1 MKKTKRK
8 AVINLIIFFLLLA
21 GGIYMAIAGVGQNES
36 GKTANVPLGLDL
48 QGGLSVTYE
57 IQDEKPTSDE
67 IKATVDKLQR
77 RVDAYSSEG
86 EVYQEGNDRIT
97 VEIPLNTEKVDAHDV
112 LDELGQP
119 GQLLFLDS
127 ENYTIWQ
134 QNQNNGTNDAYEAVL
149 TGSDIKNAQA
159 GVDDSGTVKDY
170 VVQLQFTDEGAQKFA
185 TATAANIGKPIYIIY
200 DGAVASAPT
209 VQSAITDGNA
219 VINKISSY
227 DEAES
232 LASTIKIGA
241 LPLELKQIQY
251 NIVGAKLGQ
260 KAVSTSLIAGAI
272 GFGLVCILMI
282 VLYRF
287 PGFIASLALTGYVVL
302 MLLILSIRH
311 ITLTLPGI
319 AGIILSIGM
328 AVDANVII
336 FTRIREEIS
345 AGSGVRAAVKAGFSK
360 ALSAILDGNIT
371 TLIATVVLMILGS
384 GSIKGFAVTLMLGIV
399 LSMFTALFVT
409 KMLLNSFLELG
420 VQNPKM
426 YGKAK
431 EPKIHGYVKNFKIC
445 GVASLIV
452 IIAGLAF
459 LGVNHSR
466 IGKSLNYSLE
476 FTGGTSTTATF
487 AEDDVYT
494 LERAESEVA
503 PAIAETAGIDAGTIQ
518 IQTVEGN
525 NQVIFKT
532 SELTE
537 EQSAKI
543 DDLLK
548 SQFKATE
555 VDNQS
560 ISSTISG
567 EMKKDAI
574 VAIAVSS
581 VLMLLYIAFRFSDV
595 KFGVSAV
602 LALVH
607 DVLVVFA
614 AYSIGTLSVGNT
626 FIACMLTIVGY
637 SINATIIIF
646 DRIRENMRTQDSKE
660 SLEELVNKSIGQTF
674 TRTIYTSL
682 TTFIMVF
689 VLFVMGVT
697 SLKEFTFTLMLGI
710 VCGAYSSVC
719 ITGALWYVMKT
730 GKNAKVQAASVPA
743 KQVES
748 VKTESSEESSS
759 DGNVQK
765 AAKSKTKKNR
775 KI

>member
-21 GGIYMAIAGVGQNES
+21 
-36 GKTANVPLGLDL
+36 
-48 QGGLSVTYE
+48 GGLSVTYE

-384 GSIKGFAVTLMLGIV
+384 IKGFAVTLMLGIV

-503 PAIAETAGIDAGTIQ
+503 PVIAETAGIDAGTIQ

-719 ITGALWYVMKT
+719 ITGPLWYTMKKKFSK
-730 GKNAKVQAASVPA
+730 KNA
-743 KQVES
+743 
-748 VKTESSEESSS
+748 
-759 DGNVQK
+759 
-765 AAKSKTKKNR
+765 
-775 KI
+775 

>member
-1 MKKTKRK
+1 MGVAVHAPAKSGIWLILDATSKKTKRK

-503 PAIAETAGIDAGTIQ
+503 PVIAETAGIDAGTIQ

-719 ITGALWYVMKT
+719 ITGPLWYTMKKKFSK
-730 GKNAKVQAASVPA
+730 KNA
-743 KQVES
+743 
-748 VKTESSEESSS
+748 
-759 DGNVQK
+759 
-765 AAKSKTKKNR
+765 
-775 KI
+775 

>member
-21 GGIYMAIAGVGQNES
+21 GGIYMAIAGVGKNES

-57 IQDEKPTSDE
+57 IQDEKPSSDE
-67 IKATVDKLQR
+67 IDATVDKLQR

-127 ENYTIWQ
+127 TNYTIWQ
-134 QNQNNGTNDAYEAVL
+134 NNQSNGTNDAYEAAL

-185 TATAANIGKPIYIIY
+185 AVTSANIGKPIYIIY

-209 VQSAITDGNA
+209 VQAAITDGNA

-227 DEAES
+227 EEAEN

-272 GFGLVCILMI
+272 GFALVCVLMI

-345 AGSGVRAAVKAGFSK
+345 AGNGVRAAVKAGFSK

-371 TLIATVVLMILGS
+371 TLIATVVLMALGS

-445 GVASLIV
+445 GIASLIV
-452 IIAGLAF
+452 IVAGLAF

-503 PAIAETAGIDAGTIQ
+503 PAIAEAVGIDAGTIQ
-518 IQTVEGN
+518 IQTVEGT

-532 SELTE
+532 AELTE
-537 EQSAKI
+537 EQSAKV

-548 SQFKATE
+548 SQFAATE

-689 VLFVMGVT
+689 VLFVMGVA

-719 ITGALWYVMKT
+719 ITGPLWYTMKKKFAK
-730 GKNAKVQAASVPA
+730 KNA
-743 KQVES
+743 
-748 VKTESSEESSS
+748 
-759 DGNVQK
+759 
-765 AAKSKTKKNR
+765 
-775 KI
+775 

>member
-200 DGAVASAPT
+200 DGAVTSAPT

-503 PAIAETAGIDAGTIQ
+503 PVIAETAGIDAGTIQ

-719 ITGALWYVMKT
+719 ITGPLWYTMKKKFSK
-730 GKNAKVQAASVPA
+730 KNA
-743 KQVES
+743 
-748 VKTESSEESSS
+748 
-759 DGNVQK
+759 
-765 AAKSKTKKNR
+765 
-775 KI
+775 

>member
-134 QNQNNGTNDAYEAVL
+134 KNRNNGTNDAYEAVL

-282 VLYRF
+282 ILYRF

-503 PAIAETAGIDAGTIQ
+503 PVIAETAGIDAGTIQ

-719 ITGALWYVMKT
+719 ITGPLWYTMKKKFSK
-730 GKNAKVQAASVPA
+730 KNA
-743 KQVES
+743 
-748 VKTESSEESSS
+748 
-759 DGNVQK
+759 
-765 AAKSKTKKNR
+765 
-775 KI
+775 

>member
-112 LDELGQP
+112 LDQLGQP

-134 QNQNNGTNDAYEAVL
+134 KNQNNGTNDAYEAVL

-282 VLYRF
+282 ILYRF

-574 VAIAVSS
+574 VAIAISS

-719 ITGALWYVMKT
+719 ITGPLWYTMKKKFSK
-730 GKNAKVQAASVPA
+730 KNA
-743 KQVES
+743 
-748 VKTESSEESSS
+748 
-759 DGNVQK
+759 
-765 AAKSKTKKNR
+765 
-775 KI
+775 

>member
-503 PAIAETAGIDAGTIQ
+503 PVIAETAGIDAGTIQ

-697 SLKEFTFTLMLGI
+697 SLKEFTFTLMLGF

-719 ITGALWYVMKT
+719 ITGPLWYTMKKKFSK
-730 GKNAKVQAASVPA
+730 KNA
-743 KQVES
+743 
-748 VKTESSEESSS
+748 
-759 DGNVQK
+759 
-765 AAKSKTKKNR
+765 
-775 KI
+775 

>member
-345 AGSGVRAAVKAGFSK
+345 AGSGVRAAVRAGFSK

-503 PAIAETAGIDAGTIQ
+503 PVIAETAGIDAGTIQ

-719 ITGALWYVMKT
+719 ITGPLWYTMKKKFSK
-730 GKNAKVQAASVPA
+730 KNA
-743 KQVES
+743 
-748 VKTESSEESSS
+748 
-759 DGNVQK
+759 
-765 AAKSKTKKNR
+765 
-775 KI
+775 

>member
-36 GKTANVPLGLDL
+36 GKTAIVPLGLDL

-503 PAIAETAGIDAGTIQ
+503 PVIAETAGIDAGTIQ

-719 ITGALWYVMKT
+719 ITGPLWYTMKKKFSK
-730 GKNAKVQAASVPA
+730 KNA
-743 KQVES
+743 
-748 VKTESSEESSS
+748 
-759 DGNVQK
+759 
-765 AAKSKTKKNR
+765 
-775 KI
+775 

>member
-1 MKKTKRK
+1 MKKTKRN

-503 PAIAETAGIDAGTIQ
+503 PVIAETAGIDAGTIQ

-719 ITGALWYVMKT
+719 ITGPLWYTMKKKFSK
-730 GKNAKVQAASVPA
+730 KNA
-743 KQVES
+743 
-748 VKTESSEESSS
+748 
-759 DGNVQK
+759 
-765 AAKSKTKKNR
+765 
-775 KI
+775 

>member
-67 IKATVDKLQR
+67 IDATVDKLQR

-345 AGSGVRAAVKAGFSK
+345 AGNGVRAAVKAGFSK

-371 TLIATVVLMILGS
+371 TLIATVVLMLLGS

-487 AEDDVYT
+487 AEEDVYT

-503 PAIAETAGIDAGTIQ
+503 PVIAETAGIDAGTIQ

-719 ITGALWYVMKT
+719 ITGPLWYTMKKKFSK
-730 GKNAKVQAASVPA
+730 KNA
-743 KQVES
+743 
-748 VKTESSEESSS
+748 
-759 DGNVQK
+759 
-765 AAKSKTKKNR
+765 
-775 KI
+775 

>member
-371 TLIATVVLMILGS
+371 TLIANVVLMILGS

-503 PAIAETAGIDAGTIQ
+503 PVIAETAGIDAGTIQ

-719 ITGALWYVMKT
+719 ITGPLWYTMKKKFSK
-730 GKNAKVQAASVPA
+730 KNA
-743 KQVES
+743 
-748 VKTESSEESSS
+748 
-759 DGNVQK
+759 
-765 AAKSKTKKNR
+765 
-775 KI
+775 

>member
-209 VQSAITDGNA
+209 VQNAITDGNA

-399 LSMFTALFVT
+399 LSMFTALFVS

-420 VQNPKM
+420 VQNSKM

-503 PAIAETAGIDAGTIQ
+503 PVIAETAGIDAGTIQ

-719 ITGALWYVMKT
+719 ITGPLWYTMKKKFSK
-730 GKNAKVQAASVPA
+730 KNA
-743 KQVES
+743 
-748 VKTESSEESSS
+748 
-759 DGNVQK
+759 
-765 AAKSKTKKNR
+765 
-775 KI
+775 

>member
-134 QNQNNGTNDAYEAVL
+134 KNQNNGTNDAYEAVL

-200 DGAVASAPT
+200 DGKVASAPT

-503 PAIAETAGIDAGTIQ
+503 PVIAETAGIDAGTIQ

-719 ITGALWYVMKT
+719 ITGPLWYTMKKKFSK
-730 GKNAKVQAASVPA
+730 KNA
-743 KQVES
+743 
-748 VKTESSEESSS
+748 
-759 DGNVQK
+759 
-765 AAKSKTKKNR
+765 
-775 KI
+775 

>member
-209 VQSAITDGNA
+209 VQSAITDGNPEF
-219 VINKISSY
+219 NKISSY

-282 VLYRF
+282 ILYRF

-345 AGSGVRAAVKAGFSK
+345 AGNSVRAAVKSGFSK

-503 PAIAETAGIDAGTIQ
+503 PVIAETAGIDAGTIQ

-719 ITGALWYVMKT
+719 ITGPLWYTMKKKFSK
-730 GKNAKVQAASVPA
+730 KNA
-743 KQVES
+743 
-748 VKTESSEESSS
+748 
-759 DGNVQK
+759 
-765 AAKSKTKKNR
+765 
-775 KI
+775 

>member
-21 GGIYMAIAGVGQNES
+21 GGIYMAIAGVGKNES

-57 IQDEKPTSDE
+57 IQDEKPSSDE
-67 IKATVDKLQR
+67 IDATVDKLQR

-127 ENYTIWQ
+127 TNYTIWQ
-134 QNQNNGTNDAYEAVL
+134 SNQSNGTNDAYEAAL

-185 TATAANIGKPIYIIY
+185 AVTSANIGKPIYIIY

-209 VQSAITDGNA
+209 VQAAITDGYA

-227 DEAES
+227 EEAEN

-272 GFGLVCILMI
+272 GFALVCVLMI

-345 AGSGVRAAVKAGFSK
+345 AGNGVRAAVKAGFSK

-371 TLIATVVLMILGS
+371 TLIATVVLMALGS

-445 GVASLIV
+445 GIASLIV
-452 IIAGLAF
+452 IVAGLAF

-503 PAIAETAGIDAGTIQ
+503 PAIAEAVGIDAGTIQ
-518 IQTVEGN
+518 IQTVEGT

-532 SELTE
+532 AELTE
-537 EQSAKI
+537 EQSAKV

-548 SQFKATE
+548 SQFAATE

-689 VLFVMGVT
+689 VLFVMGVA

-719 ITGALWYVMKT
+719 ITGPLWYTMKKKFAK
-730 GKNAKVQAASVPA
+730 KNA
-743 KQVES
+743 
-748 VKTESSEESSS
+748 
-759 DGNVQK
+759 
-765 AAKSKTKKNR
+765 
-775 KI
+775 

>member
-21 GGIYMAIAGVGQNES
+21 GGIYMAIAGVGKNES

-57 IQDEKPTSDE
+57 IQDEKPSKDE
-67 IKATVDKLQR
+67 IAATVDKLQR
-77 RVDAYSSEG
+77 RVDEYSSEG
-86 EVYQEGNDRIT
+86 EVYQEGDDRIT

-112 LDELGQP
+112 LDQLGQP

-134 QNQNNGTNDAYEAVL
+134 NNQNNGTDDAYEAVL

-170 VVQLQFTDEGAQKFA
+170 VVQLQFTEDGASKFA

-200 DGAVASAPT
+200 DGKVASAPT
-209 VQSAITDGNA
+209 VQNAITDGNA
-219 VINKISSY
+219 VINKISDY
-227 DEAES
+227 DEAEN
-232 LASTIKIGA
+232 LAATIKIGA

-287 PGFIASLALTGYVVL
+287 PGFLASLALTGYVVL

-345 AGSGVRAAVKAGFSK
+345 AGNGVRAAVKAGFSK

-371 TLIATVVLMILGS
+371 TLIATVVLMLLGS

-487 AEDDVYT
+487 ADDDVYT

-503 PAIAETAGIDAGTIQ
+503 PAIAKAVGIDAGTIQ

-532 SELTE
+532 AELTE
-537 EQSAKI
+537 EQSAQV

-595 KFGVSAV
+595 KFGISAV

-660 SLEELVNKSIGQTF
+660 SLEALVNKSIGQTF

-719 ITGALWYVMKT
+719 ITGPLWYTMK
-730 GKNAKVQAASVPA
+730 KH
-743 KQVES
+743 
-748 VKTESSEESSS
+748 
-759 DGNVQK
+759 
-765 AAKSKTKKNR
+765 TKK
-775 KI
+775 KA

>member
-272 GFGLVCILMI
+272 GFGLGCILMI

-503 PAIAETAGIDAGTIQ
+503 PVIAETAGIDAGTIQ

-719 ITGALWYVMKT
+719 ITGPLWYTMKKKFSK
-730 GKNAKVQAASVPA
+730 KNA
-743 KQVES
+743 
-748 VKTESSEESSS
+748 
-759 DGNVQK
+759 
-765 AAKSKTKKNR
+765 
-775 KI
+775 

>member
-77 RVDAYSSEG
+77 RVDSYSSEG
-86 EVYQEGNDRIT
+86 EVYQEGDDRIT

-112 LDELGQP
+112 LDQLGQP

-134 QNQNNGTNDAYEAVL
+134 KNQNNGTNDAYEAVL

-170 VVQLQFTDEGAQKFA
+170 VVQLQFTEEGAQKFA

-200 DGAVASAPT
+200 DGKVASAPT

-219 VINKISSY
+219 VINKISNY
-227 DEAES
+227 DEAEN
-232 LASTIKIGA
+232 LAATIKIGA

-503 PAIAETAGIDAGTIQ
+503 PVIAETAGIDAGTIQ

-719 ITGALWYVMKT
+719 ITGPLWYTMKKKFSK
-730 GKNAKVQAASVPA
+730 KNA
-743 KQVES
+743 
-748 VKTESSEESSS
+748 
-759 DGNVQK
+759 
-765 AAKSKTKKNR
+765 
-775 KI
+775 

>member
-503 PAIAETAGIDAGTIQ
+503 PVIAETAGIDAGTIQ

-730 GKNAKVQAASVPA
+730 KIGSK
-743 KQVES
+743 
-748 VKTESSEESSS
+748 
-759 DGNVQK
+759 K
-765 AAKSKTKKNR
+765 AAKKK
-775 KI
+775 

>member
-503 PAIAETAGIDAGTIQ
+503 PVIAETAGIDAGTIQ

-581 VLMLLYIAFRFSDV
+581 VLVLLYIAFRFSDV

-719 ITGALWYVMKT
+719 ITGPLWYTMKKKFSK
-730 GKNAKVQAASVPA
+730 KNA
-743 KQVES
+743 
-748 VKTESSEESSS
+748 
-759 DGNVQK
+759 
-765 AAKSKTKKNR
+765 
-775 KI
+775 

>member
-21 GGIYMAIAGVGQNES
+21 GGIYMAIAGVGKNES

-67 IKATVDKLQR
+67 IDATVDKLQR

-282 VLYRF
+282 ILYRF

-345 AGSGVRAAVKAGFSK
+345 AGNSVRAAVKAGFSK

-503 PAIAETAGIDAGTIQ
+503 PVIAETAGIDAGTIQ

-719 ITGALWYVMKT
+719 ITGPLWYTMKKKFSK
-730 GKNAKVQAASVPA
+730 KNA
-743 KQVES
+743 
-748 VKTESSEESSS
+748 
-759 DGNVQK
+759 
-765 AAKSKTKKNR
+765 
-775 KI
+775 

>member
-209 VQSAITDGNA
+209 VQNAITDGNA

-287 PGFIASLALTGYVVL
+287 LGFIASLALTGYVVL

-399 LSMFTALFVT
+399 LSMFTALFVS

-420 VQNPKM
+420 VQNSKM

-445 GVASLIV
+445 GIASLIV

-503 PAIAETAGIDAGTIQ
+503 PVIAETAGIDAGTIQ

-719 ITGALWYVMKT
+719 ITGPLWYTMKKKFSK
-730 GKNAKVQAASVPA
+730 KNA
-743 KQVES
+743 
-748 VKTESSEESSS
+748 
-759 DGNVQK
+759 
-765 AAKSKTKKNR
+765 
-775 KI
+775 

>member
-272 GFGLVCILMI
+272 GFGLICILMI
-282 VLYRF
+282 ILYRF

-345 AGSGVRAAVKAGFSK
+345 AGNSVRAAVKSGFSK

-503 PAIAETAGIDAGTIQ
+503 PVIAETAGIDAGTIQ

-719 ITGALWYVMKT
+719 ITGPLWYTMKKKFSK
-730 GKNAKVQAASVPA
+730 KNA
-743 KQVES
+743 
-748 VKTESSEESSS
+748 
-759 DGNVQK
+759 
-765 AAKSKTKKNR
+765 
-775 KI
+775 

>member
-21 GGIYMAIAGVGQNES
+21 GGIYMAIAGVGKNES

-57 IQDEKPTSDE
+57 IQDEKPSKDE
-67 IKATVDKLQR
+67 IDATVDKLQR
-77 RVDAYSSEG
+77 RVDEYSSEG
-86 EVYQEGNDRIT
+86 EVYQEGDDRIT

-112 LDELGQP
+112 LDQLGQP

-134 QNQNNGTNDAYEAVL
+134 QNQNNGTDDAYEAVL

-170 VVQLQFTDEGAQKFA
+170 VVQLQFTEEGAQKFA

-200 DGAVASAPT
+200 DGKVASAPT

-219 VINKISSY
+219 VINKISDY
-227 DEAES
+227 DEAEN
-232 LASTIKIGA
+232 LAATIKIGA

-260 KAVSTSLIAGAI
+260 KAVSTSLVAGAI

-282 VLYRF
+282 ILYRF
-287 PGFIASLALTGYVVL
+287 PGVIASLALTGYVVL

-445 GVASLIV
+445 GIASLIV

-503 PAIAETAGIDAGTIQ
+503 PAIAEAVGIDAGTIQ

-548 SQFKATE
+548 LQFKATE

-719 ITGALWYVMKT
+719 ITGPLWYTMKKKFSK
-730 GKNAKVQAASVPA
+730 KNA
-743 KQVES
+743 
-748 VKTESSEESSS
+748 
-759 DGNVQK
+759 
-765 AAKSKTKKNR
+765 
-775 KI
+775 

>member
-77 RVDAYSSEG
+77 RVDSYSSEG
-86 EVYQEGNDRIT
+86 EVYQEGDDRIT

-112 LDELGQP
+112 LDQLGQP

-134 QNQNNGTNDAYEAVL
+134 KNQNNGTNDAYEAVL

-170 VVQLQFTDEGAQKFA
+170 VVQLQFTEEGAQKFA

-200 DGAVASAPT
+200 DGKVASAPT

-219 VINKISSY
+219 VINKISNY
-227 DEAES
+227 DEAEN
-232 LASTIKIGA
+232 LAATIKIGA

-282 VLYRF
+282 ILYRF

-360 ALSAILDGNIT
+360 ALSASLDGNIT

-503 PAIAETAGIDAGTIQ
+503 PVIAETAGIDAGTIQ

-719 ITGALWYVMKT
+719 ITGPLWYTMKKKFSK
-730 GKNAKVQAASVPA
+730 KNA
-743 KQVES
+743 
-748 VKTESSEESSS
+748 
-759 DGNVQK
+759 
-765 AAKSKTKKNR
+765 
-775 KI
+775 

>member
-1 MKKTKRK
+1 
-8 AVINLIIFFLLLA
+8 
-21 GGIYMAIAGVGQNES
+21 
-36 GKTANVPLGLDL
+36 
-48 QGGLSVTYE
+48 
-57 IQDEKPTSDE
+57 
-67 IKATVDKLQR
+67 VDKLQR

-503 PAIAETAGIDAGTIQ
+503 PVIAETAGIDAGTIQ

-719 ITGALWYVMKT
+719 ITGPLWYTMKKKFSK
-730 GKNAKVQAASVPA
+730 KNA
-743 KQVES
+743 
-748 VKTESSEESSS
+748 
-759 DGNVQK
+759 
-765 AAKSKTKKNR
+765 
-775 KI
+775 

>member
-21 GGIYMAIAGVGQNES
+21 GGIYMAIAGVGKNES

-57 IQDEKPTSDE
+57 IQDEKPSKDE
-67 IKATVDKLQR
+67 IDATVDKLQR
-77 RVDAYSSEG
+77 RVDEYSSEG
-86 EVYQEGNDRIT
+86 EVYQEGDDRIT

-112 LDELGQP
+112 LDQLGQP

-134 QNQNNGTNDAYEAVL
+134 QNQNNGTDDVYEAVL

-170 VVQLQFTDEGAQKFA
+170 VVQLQFTEEGAQKFA

-200 DGAVASAPT
+200 DGKVASAPT

-219 VINKISSY
+219 VINKISNY
-227 DEAES
+227 DEAEN
-232 LASTIKIGA
+232 LAATIKIGA

-260 KAVSTSLIAGAI
+260 KAVSTSLVAGAI

-282 VLYRF
+282 ILYRF
-287 PGFIASLALTGYVVL
+287 PGVIASLALTGYVVL

-319 AGIILSIGM
+319 AGLILSIGM

-336 FTRIREEIS
+336 FARIREEIS

-445 GVASLIV
+445 GIASLIV

-503 PAIAETAGIDAGTIQ
+503 PAIAEAVGIDAGTIQ

-719 ITGALWYVMKT
+719 ITGPLWYTMKKKFSK
-730 GKNAKVQAASVPA
+730 KNA
-743 KQVES
+743 
-748 VKTESSEESSS
+748 
-759 DGNVQK
+759 
-765 AAKSKTKKNR
+765 
-775 KI
+775 

>member
-200 DGAVASAPT
+200 DGAVASTPT

-503 PAIAETAGIDAGTIQ
+503 PVIAETAGIDAGTIQ

-719 ITGALWYVMKT
+719 ITGPLWYTMKKKFSK
-730 GKNAKVQAASVPA
+730 KNA
-743 KQVES
+743 
-748 VKTESSEESSS
+748 
-759 DGNVQK
+759 
-765 AAKSKTKKNR
+765 
-775 KI
+775 

>member
-345 AGSGVRAAVKAGFSK
+345 AGSGVRAAVKAGFLK

-503 PAIAETAGIDAGTIQ
+503 PVIAETAGIDAGTIQ

-607 DVLVVFA
+607 EVLVVFA

-719 ITGALWYVMKT
+719 ITGPLWYTMKKKFSK
-730 GKNAKVQAASVPA
+730 KNA
-743 KQVES
+743 
-748 VKTESSEESSS
+748 
-759 DGNVQK
+759 
-765 AAKSKTKKNR
+765 
-775 KI
+775 

>member
-1 MKKTKRK
+1 MYKR
-8 AVINLIIFFLLLA
+8 
-21 GGIYMAIAGVGQNES
+21 Q
-36 GKTANVPLGLDL
+36 
-48 QGGLSVTYE
+48 
-57 IQDEKPTSDE
+57 
-67 IKATVDKLQR
+67 
-77 RVDAYSSEG
+77 
-86 EVYQEGNDRIT
+86 
-97 VEIPLNTEKVDAHDV
+97 
-112 LDELGQP
+112 QP

-503 PAIAETAGIDAGTIQ
+503 PVIAETAGIDAGTIQ

-719 ITGALWYVMKT
+719 ITGPLWYTMKKKFSK
-730 GKNAKVQAASVPA
+730 KNA
-743 KQVES
+743 
-748 VKTESSEESSS
+748 
-759 DGNVQK
+759 
-765 AAKSKTKKNR
+765 
-775 KI
+775 

>member
-185 TATAANIGKPIYIIY
+185 TATAANVGKPIYIIY

-503 PAIAETAGIDAGTIQ
+503 PVIAETAGIDAGTIQ

-719 ITGALWYVMKT
+719 ITGPLWYTMKKKFSK
-730 GKNAKVQAASVPA
+730 KNA
-743 KQVES
+743 
-748 VKTESSEESSS
+748 
-759 DGNVQK
+759 
-765 AAKSKTKKNR
+765 
-775 KI
+775 

>member
-36 GKTANVPLGLDL
+36 GKTVNVPLGLDL

-503 PAIAETAGIDAGTIQ
+503 PVIAETAGIDAGTIQ

-719 ITGALWYVMKT
+719 ITGPLWYTMKKKFSK
-730 GKNAKVQAASVPA
+730 KNA
-743 KQVES
+743 
-748 VKTESSEESSS
+748 
-759 DGNVQK
+759 
-765 AAKSKTKKNR
+765 
-775 KI
+775 

>member
-185 TATAANIGKPIYIIY
+185 TATATNIGKPIYIIY

-282 VLYRF
+282 ILYRF

-345 AGSGVRAAVKAGFSK
+345 AGNSVRAAVKSGFSK

-503 PAIAETAGIDAGTIQ
+503 PVIAETAGIDAGTIQ

-719 ITGALWYVMKT
+719 ITGPLWYTMKKKFSK
-730 GKNAKVQAASVPA
+730 KNA
-743 KQVES
+743 
-748 VKTESSEESSS
+748 
-759 DGNVQK
+759 
-765 AAKSKTKKNR
+765 
-775 KI
+775 

>member
-1 MKKTKRK
+1 MIIRIHTK
-8 AVINLIIFFLLLA
+8 
-21 GGIYMAIAGVGQNES
+21 
-36 GKTANVPLGLDL
+36 P
-48 QGGLSVTYE
+48 
-57 IQDEKPTSDE
+57 KP
-67 IKATVDKLQR
+67 
-77 RVDAYSSEG
+77 
-86 EVYQEGNDRIT
+86 
-97 VEIPLNTEKVDAHDV
+97 
-112 LDELGQP
+112 
-119 GQLLFLDS
+119 
-127 ENYTIWQ
+127 
-134 QNQNNGTNDAYEAVL
+134 
-149 TGSDIKNAQA
+149 NAQA

-272 GFGLVCILMI
+272 GFGLVCIPMI
-282 VLYRF
+282 ILYRF

-503 PAIAETAGIDAGTIQ
+503 PVIAETAGIDAGTIQ

-719 ITGALWYVMKT
+719 ITGPLWYTMKKKFSK
-730 GKNAKVQAASVPA
+730 KNA
-743 KQVES
+743 
-748 VKTESSEESSS
+748 
-759 DGNVQK
+759 
-765 AAKSKTKKNR
+765 
-775 KI
+775 

>member
-503 PAIAETAGIDAGTIQ
+503 PVIAETAGIDAGTIQ
-518 IQTVEGN
+518 IQTVDGN

-719 ITGALWYVMKT
+719 ITGPLWYTMKKKFSK
-730 GKNAKVQAASVPA
+730 KNA
-743 KQVES
+743 
-748 VKTESSEESSS
+748 
-759 DGNVQK
+759 
-765 AAKSKTKKNR
+765 
-775 KI
+775 